1 MSHPPDDDEPEI
13 EVAPLRAPIVRKPRV
28 TNPEVDNVI
37 QSGEIAPRSLVIRSQ
52 SQPSMPVMASPIAL
66 PPPPP
71 PRRLGWLWL
80 VAATV
85 PALAVVGLTLAKPMT
100 APVAQP
106 TTDLE
111 AVAELIG
118 TTFDGE
124 ARAVQVRAE
133 AIASSSML
141 RAGIETDPQT
151 LDDMSRDKDV
161 VFPIA
166 KGEALEV
173 IQLRDGAR
181 TSMLRLPKDAAPI
194 LAPPQGTAR
203 LEARGPTPSVVVD
216 APVTTQAGAVGGEV
230 VLAVPLD
237 LARIKNH
244 LPKRASAFAVTGF
257 SALIPLDDVRVAPGE
272 TLSFPIHTSVPTPAP
287 LAMTTVVAAAPPV
300 GQPTW
305 FRVARGVGAGLV
317 ALFVIL
323 YLASLL
329 MRRSRG

>member
-1 MSHPPDDDEPEI
+1 MSHPTDDDEPEI
-13 EVAPLRAPIVRKPRV
+13 EVAPMRTPIVRKPRAS
-28 TNPEVDNVI
+28 NPEVDNVI
-37 QSGEIAPRSLVIRSQ
+37 QSGEIAPRSLVVR
-52 SQPSMPVMASPIAL
+52 SQPSMSVMSMPQAA
-66 PPPPP
+66 P

-85 PALAVVGLTLAKPMT
+85 PALAVVGLTLAKPIT

-111 AVAELIG
+111 AVADLIG

-181 TSMLRLPKDAAPI
+181 TQMLRLPQNAAPLI
-194 LAPPQGTAR
+194 APPQGTAR
-203 LEARGPTPSVVVD
+203 LEAHGPTPVVVVD
-216 APVTTQAGAVGGEV
+216 VKVTTQAGAVGGEV

-237 LARIKNH
+237 LTGIKNH

-257 SALIPLDDVRVAPGE
+257 AALVPLDDVRTAPGD
-272 TLSFPIHTSVPTPAP
+272 TVTFPIHTAVPTPAP
-287 LAMTTVVAAAPPV
+287 LTMTAIVAAAPPV
-300 GQPTW
+300 GQPMW
-305 FRVARGVGAGLV
+305 FRAARGVGAGLV